1 MNRWSRRISLLMLV
15 CGLCTTLGCA
25 VLHDLKPHRLQR
37 LNRGPAVGS
46 GALYSVADPSVPTV
60 SRSQEDP
67 CGLADEP
74 VSR

>member
-1 MNRWSRRISLLMLV
+1 MNRWSRRMSLLLLA
-15 CGLCTTLGCA
+15 CGLFTTLGCA

-46 GALYSVADPSVPTV
+46 GALYSVADPRVPAA
-60 SRSQEDP
+60 SRSQEDRF
-67 CGLADEP
+67 GLLERS